1 MVNCLKC
8 INSACCKLV
17 VEVDKDEYNKFKS
30 LELDNYFTTRTESFL
45 EKNTKYKEHKEVFDE
60 MYKDNFATL
69 NKGNDGHCIL
79 LDRRTMRCMIYED
92 RPKVCKD
99 YSFNSC
105 KNIRMLK
112 G

>member
-1 MVNCLKC
+1 MVDCLKC
-8 INSACCKLV
+8 LNSACCRLD
-17 VEVDKDEYNKFKS
+17 VEVDRDEYEKFKA
-30 LELDNYFTTRTESFL
+30 LGLDDYFKTRTEAFL
-45 EKNTKYKEHKEVFDE
+45 EKNTKYKEHEELFNQ
-60 MYKDNFATL
+60 MYNDNFATL
-69 NKGNDGHCIL
+69 NKGNDGQCIL
-79 LDRRTMRCMIYED
+79 LDRRTMRCMVYED